1 MSAKLREAELSKK
14 GKSEGRM
21 IHNCVKDFFVV
32 FTLSGQMA
40 LNCEHRVL
48 YVIGIVCVGGEDCCT
63 FVLFRRRT
71 VLNAYA
77 HILRRLKARRGLN
90 IYEI

>member
-1 MSAKLREAELSKK
+1 MSAKVREAELSKK
-14 GKSEGRM
+14 GESEGGM
-21 IHNCVKDFFVV
+21 IQNCVKAFFVV

-48 YVIGIVCVGGEDCCT
+48 YVIGIVYVGSEGWCI

-71 VLNAYA
+71 VLNAYP
-77 HILRRLKARRGLN
+77 HILRGLKARRGLN
-90 IYEI
+90 IYKI